1 MTEMK
6 KHIYDENNAFGM
18 NALAI
23 IIFRSS
29 PCPLK
34 NSAPLVNGD
43 GCTETASKSI
53 ARSFLMT

>member
-23 IIFRSS
+23 IIFRFL
-29 PCPLK
+29 PYPPR
-34 NSAPLVNGD
+34 NSTPLVNGD
-43 GCTETASKSI
+43 GCTGTTSKSI
-53 ARSFLMT
+53 VRSSLMT